1 MAGNSENRSRFCSA
15 VRGIIHGK
23 MDYLGKARRV
33 IGIEADEL
41 RRMADNLDGKAFGR
55 AVGIMM
61 KCLAKRG
68 KIVVCGVGK
77 SGHIGDKIAATLTS
91 TGSTAV
97 VLNSL
102 NALHGDLGLVAD
114 GDVILALSYGGETA
128 ELLNILPPLA
138 RFDTKLIA
146 ITGQP
151 DSTLGHAADVCLNV
165 SVAQEA
171 CPLNLAPTSSTTAM
185 LALGDAL
192 AMVLLEARG
201 FQQEDF
207 ARFHPGGSLGRVL
220 LFRVRQIMRKA
231 ARLATAGEHD
241 TVLDVLKSM
250 TKCRTGAAAIVDA
263 DGKLLGVFTHGDLA
277 RHYQDHSDL
286 GSLPVG
292 RFMTKSPVTIGGD
305 KLAAEALHV
314 LKTHQID
321 DLIVV
326 DGDNRPIGVI
336 DSQDLSRLQGV

>member
-1 MAGNSENRSRFCSA
+1 G
-15 VRGIIHGK
+15 
-23 MDYLGKARRV
+23 
-33 IGIEADEL
+33 EAL
-41 RRMADNLDGKAFGR
+41 GR
-55 AVGIMM
+55 AVSIMM
-61 KCLAKRG
+61 EALDNRG

-77 SGHIGDKIAATLTS
+77 SGHVGDKIAATLTS

-114 GDVILALSYGGETA
+114 GDVVLAISYGGETA

-138 RFDTKLIA
+138 RFDVKLIA

-151 DSTLGHAADVCLNV
+151 NSTLGQAADVCLDV
-165 SVAQEA
+165 SVEQEA

-201 FQQEDF
+201 FNQDDF
-207 ARFHPGGSLGRVL
+207 ARFHPGGTLGRAL
-220 LFRVRQIMRKA
+220 LYRVNQIMRKSTQLAVA
-231 ARLATAGEHD
+231 APDA
-241 TVLDVLKSM
+241 TVLEVLKKM
-250 TKCRTGAAAIVDA
+250 TKCRTGAAAIVDE
-263 DGKLLGVFTHGDLA
+263 DGKLSGVFTHGDLA
-277 RHYQDHSDL
+277 RYYQKHADL
-286 GSLPVG
+286 GAMPVG
-292 RFMTKSPVTIGGD
+292 KFMTKNPITVRGD

-314 LKTHQID
+314 LKTHRID

-326 DGDNRPIGVI
+326 DQDNRPVGII

>member
-1 MAGNSENRSRFCSA
+1 
-15 VRGIIHGK
+15 
-23 MDYLGKARRV
+23 MDHLSKARRV

-41 RRMADNLDGKAFGR
+41 RRLAENLDGDAFSRAIETLKAC
-55 AVGIMM
+55 VDQ
-61 KCLAKRG
+61 RG

-91 TGSTAV
+91 TGATAV

-102 NALHGDLGLVAD
+102 NALHGDLGLVSD
-114 GDVILALSYGGETA
+114 GDVILTFSYGGETA

-138 RFDTKLIA
+138 RFDVKLIA
-146 ITGQP
+146 VTGRP
-151 DSTLGHAADVCLNV
+151 DSTLGQAADIVLDVAV
-165 SVAQEA
+165 SQEA

-201 FQQEDF
+201 FQQDDF

-220 LFRVRQIMRKA
+220 LTRVNQIMRKA
-231 ARLATAGEHD
+231 TQLAVAGPD
-241 TVLDVLKSM
+241 ATVLEVLEKM
-250 TKCRTGAAAIVDA
+250 TQCRTGAAAIVDA
-263 DGKLLGVFTHGDLA
+263 DGKLCGVFTHGDLA
-277 RHYQDHSDL
+277 RHYQAHADL
-286 GSLPVG
+286 GALPVG
-292 RFMTKSPVTIGGD
+292 QFMTQNPITVRGD

-314 LKTHQID
+314 LKTHRID

-326 DGDNRPIGVI
+326 DEDNRPVGII

>member
-1 MAGNSENRSRFCSA
+1 
-15 VRGIIHGK
+15 
-23 MDYLGKARRV
+23 MDYLSKARRV

-41 RRMADNLDGKAFGR
+41 RRLAENLDGAAFGR
-55 AVGIMM
+55 AIETLQD
-61 KCLAKRG
+61 CADNRG
-68 KIVVCGVGK
+68 KIAVCGVGK

-102 NALHGDLGLVAD
+102 NALHGDLGLVSD
-114 GDVILALSYGGETA
+114 GDVVLAFSYGGETA

-138 RFDTKLIA
+138 RFDVKLIA
-146 ITGQP
+146 VTGRR
-151 DSTLGHAADVCLNV
+151 DSTLGQAADVVLDVAV
-165 SVAQEA
+165 SKEA

-201 FQQEDF
+201 FQQDDF

-220 LFRVRQIMRKA
+220 LTRVNQIMRKA
-231 ARLATAGEHD
+231 TQLAVAPPEA
-241 TVLDVLKSM
+241 TVLEVLKKM
-250 TKCRTGAAAIVDA
+250 TQCRTGAAAIVDA
-263 DGKLLGVFTHGDLA
+263 DGHLAGVFTHGDLA
-277 RHYQDHSDL
+277 RHYQKHTDL
-286 GSLPVG
+286 GALPVG
-292 RFMTKSPVTIGGD
+292 QFMTTSPITVRGD

-314 LKTHQID
+314 LKTHRID

-326 DGDNRPIGVI
+326 DEDNRPVGII
-336 DSQDLSRLQGV
+336 DSQDLSRLLGV

>member
-1 MAGNSENRSRFCSA
+1 
-15 VRGIIHGK
+15 
-23 MDYLGKARRV
+23 MDYLSKARRV

-41 RRMADNLDGKAFGR
+41 RRLAENLDGAAFGR
-55 AVGIMM
+55 AIETLQD
-61 KCLAKRG
+61 CADNRG

-102 NALHGDLGLVAD
+102 NALHGDLGLVSD
-114 GDVILALSYGGETA
+114 GDVVLAFSYGGETA

-138 RFDTKLIA
+138 RFDVKLIA
-146 ITGQP
+146 VTGRR
-151 DSTLGHAADVCLNV
+151 DSTLGQAADVVLDVAV
-165 SVAQEA
+165 SKEA

-201 FQQEDF
+201 FQQDDF

-220 LFRVRQIMRKA
+220 LTRVNQIMRKA
-231 ARLATAGEHD
+231 TQLAVAPPEA
-241 TVLDVLKSM
+241 TVLEVLKKM
-250 TKCRTGAAAIVDA
+250 TQCRTGAAAIVDA
-263 DGKLLGVFTHGDLA
+263 DGHLAGVFTHGDLA
-277 RHYQDHSDL
+277 RHYQKHTDL
-286 GSLPVG
+286 GALPVG
-292 RFMTKSPVTIGGD
+292 QFMTTSPITVRGD

-314 LKTHQID
+314 LKTHRID

-326 DGDNRPIGVI
+326 DEDNRPVGII
-336 DSQDLSRLQGV
+336 DSQDLSRLHGV

>member
-1 MAGNSENRSRFCSA
+1 
-15 VRGIIHGK
+15 
-23 MDYLGKARRV
+23 MDYLSQASRV
-33 IGIEADEL
+33 ILIEADEL
-41 RRMADNLDGKAFGR
+41 RRLAGRIDGEALGR
-55 AVGIMM
+55 AVEILLE
-61 KCLAKRG
+61 CLENRG

-77 SGHIGDKIAATLTS
+77 SGHIGEKIAATLTS

-114 GDVILALSYGGETA
+114 GDVVLALSYGGETA

-138 RFDTKLIA
+138 RFSVKLIA
-146 ITGQP
+146 ITGNS
-151 DSTLGHAADVCLNV
+151 DSTLAQAADVCLDV
-165 SVAQEA
+165 EVAQEA

-201 FQQEDF
+201 FRQEDF

-220 LFRVRQIMRKA
+220 LFRVNQIMRKSTQ
-231 ARLATAGEHD
+231 LAVAVPDD
-241 TVLDVLKSM
+241 TVIDVLKKM
-250 TKCRTGAAAIVDA
+250 TKCRTGAAAVVDA
-263 DGKLLGVFTHGDLA
+263 GGGLCGVFTHGDLA
-277 RHYQDHSDL
+277 RHYQEHPDL

-292 RFMTKSPVTIGGD
+292 RFMTKAPITIEGD
-305 KLAAEALHV
+305 RLAAEALHV
-314 LKTHQID
+314 LKTHRID

-326 DGDNRPIGVI
+326 DRENRPIGIV

>member
-1 MAGNSENRSRFCSA
+1 
-15 VRGIIHGK
+15 
-23 MDYLGKARRV
+23 MDYLSKARRV

-41 RRMADNLDGKAFGR
+41 RRLGENLDAEAFGR
-55 AVGIMM
+55 AVDIL
-61 KCLAKRG
+61 KSCADRQG

-77 SGHIGDKIAATLTS
+77 SGHVGDKIAATLTS

-102 NALHGDLGLVAD
+102 NALHGDLGLVSD
-114 GDVILALSYGGETA
+114 GDVVLAFSYGGETA

-138 RFDTKLIA
+138 RFDVQLIA
-146 ITGQP
+146 VTGRP
-151 DSTLGHAADVCLNV
+151 ESTLGQAADVVLNV
-165 SVAQEA
+165 AVSQEA

-201 FQQEDF
+201 FKQEDF

-220 LFRVRQIMRKA
+220 LNRVNQIMRKETQVA
-231 ARLATAGEHD
+231 IARDGE
-241 TVLDVLKSM
+241 TVMDAVKQM
-250 TKCRTGAAAIVDA
+250 TKCRAGAAAIVGP
-263 DGKLLGVFTHGDLA
+263 DGKLAGVFTHGDLA
-277 RHYQDHSDL
+277 RHYQSHPDL
-286 GSLPVG
+286 GTRPVAE
-292 RFMTKSPVTIGGD
+292 FMTRNPVTIRGD

-314 LKTHQID
+314 LKTHRID

-326 DGDNRPIGVI
+326 DEDNRPVGIV

>member
-1 MAGNSENRSRFCSA
+1 
-15 VRGIIHGK
+15 
-23 MDYLGKARRV
+23 MDYLSKARRV

-41 RRMADNLDGKAFGR
+41 RRLAENLDGAAFGR
-55 AVGIMM
+55 AIETLQD
-61 KCLAKRG
+61 CADNRG

-102 NALHGDLGLVAD
+102 NALHGDLGLVSD
-114 GDVILALSYGGETA
+114 GDVVLAFSYGGETA

-138 RFDTKLIA
+138 RFDVKLIA
-146 ITGQP
+146 VTGRR
-151 DSTLGHAADVCLNV
+151 DSTLGQAADVVLDVAV
-165 SVAQEA
+165 SKEA

-201 FQQEDF
+201 FQQDDF

-220 LFRVRQIMRKA
+220 LTRVNQIMRKA
-231 ARLATAGEHD
+231 TQLAVAPPEA
-241 TVLDVLKSM
+241 TVLEVLKKM
-250 TKCRTGAAAIVDA
+250 TQCRTGAAAIVDA
-263 DGKLLGVFTHGDLA
+263 DGHLAGVFTHGDLA
-277 RHYQDHSDL
+277 RHYQKHTDL
-286 GSLPVG
+286 GALPVG
-292 RFMTKSPVTIGGD
+292 QFMTTSPITVRGD

-314 LKTHQID
+314 LKTHCID

-326 DGDNRPIGVI
+326 DEDNRPVGII
-336 DSQDLSRLQGV
+336 DSQDLSRLLGV

>member
-1 MAGNSENRSRFCSA
+1 
-15 VRGIIHGK
+15 
-23 MDYLGKARRV
+23 MDYLSKARRV

-41 RRMADNLDGKAFGR
+41 RRLAENLDGTAFVR
-55 AVGIMM
+55 AVDIL
-61 KCLAKRG
+61 KSCAESRG
-68 KIVVCGVGK
+68 KVVVCGVGK

-102 NALHGDLGLVAD
+102 NALHGDLGLVTD
-114 GDVILALSYGGETA
+114 GDVILAFSYGGETD

-138 RFDTKLIA
+138 RFDVKLIA
-146 ITGQP
+146 VTGRP
-151 DSTLGHAADVCLNV
+151 ESTLGQAADVVLNV
-165 SVAQEA
+165 AVSQEA

-201 FQQEDF
+201 FNQEDF

-220 LFRVRQIMRKA
+220 LTRVSQIMRESTRVA
-231 ARLATAGEHD
+231 VADPD
-241 TVLDVLKSM
+241 TKVMEVLKKM

-263 DGKLLGVFTHGDLA
+263 DGKLAGVFTHGDLA
-277 RHYQDHSDL
+277 RHYQTNADL
-286 GSLPVG
+286 GTSPVG
-292 RFMTKSPVTIGGD
+292 NFMTRNPVTIRGD

-314 LKTHQID
+314 LKTHRID

-326 DGDNRPIGVI
+326 DEDNRPVGII

>member
-1 MAGNSENRSRFCSA
+1 
-15 VRGIIHGK
+15 
-23 MDYLGKARRV
+23 MDYLSKARRV

-41 RRMADNLDGKAFGR
+41 RRLGDNLDAAAFGR
-55 AVGIMM
+55 AVEIL
-61 KCLAKRG
+61 KSCVDHQG

-102 NALHGDLGLVAD
+102 NALHGDLGLVSD
-114 GDVILALSYGGETA
+114 GDVILAFSYGGETA

-138 RFDTKLIA
+138 RFDVKLIA
-146 ITGQP
+146 VTGRP
-151 DSTLGHAADVCLNV
+151 ESTLGQAADVVLDVAV
-165 SVAQEA
+165 SQEA

-201 FQQEDF
+201 FRQEDF
-207 ARFHPGGSLGRVL
+207 ARFHPGGTLGRVL
-220 LFRVRQIMRKA
+220 LNRVNQIMRKESQVA
-231 ARLATAGEHD
+231 LAKTGDSVMDAVKE
-241 TVLDVLKSM
+241 M
-250 TKCRTGAAAIVDA
+250 TKCRAGAAAIVDP
-263 DGKLLGVFTHGDLA
+263 DGKLAGVFTHGDLA
-277 RHYQDHSDL
+277 RHYQTHPDL
-286 GSLPVG
+286 AARPVAD
-292 RFMTKSPVTIGGD
+292 FMTKNPVTIRGD

-314 LKTHQID
+314 LKTHRID

-326 DGDNRPIGVI
+326 DEDNRPVGII

>member
-1 MAGNSENRSRFCSA
+1 
-15 VRGIIHGK
+15 
-23 MDYLGKARRV
+23 MDYLTKARRV
-33 IGIEADEL
+33 IEIEAEEL
-41 RRMADNLDGKAFGR
+41 RRLGKNLDGKAFGR
-55 AVGIMM
+55 AVETML
-61 KCLAKRG
+61 KCLKKRG

-77 SGHIGDKIAATLTS
+77 SGHVGDKIAATLTS

-114 GDVILALSYGGETA
+114 GDVVLALSYGGETA

-138 RFDTKLIA
+138 RFDVKLVA
-146 ITGQP
+146 MTGRP
-151 DSTLGHAADVCLNV
+151 DSTLGQAADVCLD
-165 SVAQEA
+165 VAVGQEA

-201 FQQEDF
+201 FRQEDF

-220 LFRVRQIMRKA
+220 LSRVKQIMRRA
-231 ARLATAGEHD
+231 TRLAKATPA
-241 TVLDVLKSM
+241 TPVLDVLKRM
-250 TKCRTGAAAIVDA
+250 TECRTGAAAIVDA
-263 DGKLLGVFTHGDLA
+263 GGRLCGVFTHGDFA
-277 RHYQDHSDL
+277 RHYQSDPGL
-286 GSLPVG
+286 GLQPVG
-292 RFMTKSPVTIGGD
+292 QFMTKSPIVIGGD

-314 LKTHQID
+314 LKTHNID

-326 DGDNRPIGVI
+326 DASNRPIGVI

>member
-1 MAGNSENRSRFCSA
+1 
-15 VRGIIHGK
+15 
-23 MDYLGKARRV
+23 MDHLSKARRV

-41 RRMADNLDGKAFGR
+41 SRLAENLDGDAFSRAIETLKAC
-55 AVGIMM
+55 VDQ
-61 KCLAKRG
+61 RG

-91 TGSTAV
+91 TGATAV

-102 NALHGDLGLVAD
+102 NALHGDLGLVSD
-114 GDVILALSYGGETA
+114 GDVILTFSYGGETA

-138 RFDTKLIA
+138 RFDVKLIA
-146 ITGQP
+146 VTGRP
-151 DSTLGHAADVCLNV
+151 DSTLGQAADIVLDVAV
-165 SVAQEA
+165 SQEA

-201 FQQEDF
+201 FQQDDF

-220 LFRVRQIMRKA
+220 LTRVNQIMRKA
-231 ARLATAGEHD
+231 TQLAVAGPD
-241 TVLDVLKSM
+241 ATVLEVLKKM
-250 TKCRTGAAAIVDA
+250 TQCRTGAAAIVDA
-263 DGKLLGVFTHGDLA
+263 DGKLCGVFTHGDLA
-277 RHYQDHSDL
+277 RHYQAHADL
-286 GSLPVG
+286 GALPVG
-292 RFMTKSPVTIGGD
+292 QFMTQNPITVRGD

-314 LKTHQID
+314 LKTHRID

-326 DGDNRPIGVI
+326 DEDNRPVGII

>member
-1 MAGNSENRSRFCSA
+1 
-15 VRGIIHGK
+15 
-23 MDYLGKARRV
+23 MDHLSKARRV

-41 RRMADNLDGKAFGR
+41 RRLAENLDGDAFSRAIETLKAC
-55 AVGIMM
+55 VDQ
-61 KCLAKRG
+61 RG

-91 TGSTAV
+91 TGATAV

-102 NALHGDLGLVAD
+102 NALHGDLGLVSD
-114 GDVILALSYGGETA
+114 GDVILTFSYGGETA

-138 RFDTKLIA
+138 RFEVKLIA
-146 ITGQP
+146 VTGRP
-151 DSTLGHAADVCLNV
+151 DSTLGQAADIVLDVAV
-165 SVAQEA
+165 SQEA

-201 FQQEDF
+201 FQQDDF

-220 LFRVRQIMRKA
+220 LTRVNQIMRKA
-231 ARLATAGEHD
+231 TQLAVAGPD
-241 TVLDVLKSM
+241 ATVLEVLKKM
-250 TKCRTGAAAIVDA
+250 TQCRTGAAAIVDA
-263 DGKLLGVFTHGDLA
+263 DGKLCGVFTHGDLA
-277 RHYQDHSDL
+277 RHYQAHADL
-286 GSLPVG
+286 GALPVG
-292 RFMTKSPVTIGGD
+292 QFMTQNPITVRGD

-314 LKTHQID
+314 LKTHRID

-326 DGDNRPIGVI
+326 DEDNRPVGII

>member
-1 MAGNSENRSRFCSA
+1 
-15 VRGIIHGK
+15 
-23 MDYLGKARRV
+23 MDHLSKARRV

-41 RRMADNLDGKAFGR
+41 RRLAENLDGQAFSQAIETLKAC
-55 AVGIMM
+55 VDH
-61 KCLAKRG
+61 RG

-91 TGSTAV
+91 TGATAV

-102 NALHGDLGLVAD
+102 NALHGDLGLVSD
-114 GDVILALSYGGETA
+114 GDVILAFSYGGETA

-138 RFDTKLIA
+138 RFDVKLIA
-146 ITGQP
+146 VTGRP
-151 DSTLGHAADVCLNV
+151 ASTLGQAADIVLDVAV
-165 SVAQEA
+165 SQEA
-171 CPLNLAPTSSTTAM
+171 CPLQLAPTSSTTAM

-201 FQQEDF
+201 FRQDDF

-220 LFRVRQIMRKA
+220 LTKVHQIMRKA
-231 ARLATAGEHD
+231 TQLAVAGPD
-241 TVLDVLKSM
+241 TTVLEVLKKM
-250 TKCRTGAAAIVDA
+250 TQCRTGAAAIVA
-263 DGKLLGVFTHGDLA
+263 VDGKLCGVFTHGDLA
-277 RHYQDHSDL
+277 RHYQAHADL
-286 GSLPVG
+286 GALPVG
-292 RFMTKSPVTIGGD
+292 QFMTASPVTILGD

-314 LKTHQID
+314 LKTHRID

-326 DGDNRPIGVI
+326 DEDNRPVGII

>member
-1 MAGNSENRSRFCSA
+1 MKIALAFVLSWARSW
-15 VRGIIHGK
+15 HLL
-23 MDYLGKARRV
+23 MDYLSKARRV

-41 RRMADNLDGKAFGR
+41 RLLAENLDGEAFGR
-55 AVGIMM
+55 AIETMM
-61 KCLAKRG
+61 HALANRG

-114 GDVILALSYGGETA
+114 GDVVIALSYGGETA

-138 RFDTKLIA
+138 RFDVKLIA
-146 ITGQP
+146 ITGHPQ
-151 DSTLGHAADVCLNV
+151 STLGQAADICLSIAV
-165 SVAQEA
+165 GQEA

-201 FQQEDF
+201 FRQDDF
-207 ARFHPGGSLGRVL
+207 ARFHPGGTLGRAL
-220 LFRVRQIMRKA
+220 LYRVNQIMRKGSQVA
-231 ARLATAGEHD
+231 VTTDDES
-241 TVLDVLKSM
+241 VLNVLKKM
-250 TKCRTGAAAIVDA
+250 TECRSGAAAVVDG
-263 DGKLLGVFTHGDLA
+263 DGKLCGVFTHGDLA
-277 RHYQDHSDL
+277 RQYQNHPDL
-286 GSLPVG
+286 GSKSVG
-292 RFMTKSPVTIGGD
+292 QFMTRSPVTIGGD

-314 LKTHQID
+314 LKTHRID

-326 DGDNRPIGVI
+326 DGNDRPIGII

>member
-1 MAGNSENRSRFCSA
+1 
-15 VRGIIHGK
+15 
-23 MDYLGKARRV
+23 MDYLSKARRV

-41 RRMADNLDGKAFGR
+41 RRLAENLDGQAFGR
-55 AVGIMM
+55 AVETMLS
-61 KCLAKRG
+61 CLENRA

-114 GDVILALSYGGETA
+114 GDVVLAFSYGGETA
-128 ELLNILPPLA
+128 ELLNIIPPLA
-138 RFDTKLIA
+138 KFDVRLIA
-146 ITGQP
+146 VTGRP
-151 DSTLGHAADVCLNV
+151 DSTLGQAADICLNV
-165 SVAQEA
+165 AVEQEA

-201 FQQEDF
+201 FNQDDF
-207 ARFHPGGSLGRVL
+207 ARFHPGGSLGRVIL
-220 LFRVRQIMRKA
+220 NRVNQIMRKTTQ
-231 ARLATAGEHD
+231 LAVVDEGS
-241 TVLDVLKSM
+241 TVLEALQRI
-250 TKCRTGAAAIVDA
+250 TKCRTGAAAVVGP
-263 DGKLLGVFTHGDLA
+263 DGRLHGVFTHGDFA
-277 RHYQDHSDL
+277 RHYQKHPDL
-286 GSLPVG
+286 GTQPVG
-292 RFMTKSPVTIGGD
+292 RFMTKAPITIEGD
-305 KLAAEALHV
+305 KLAAEALHM
-314 LKTHQID
+314 LKTHRID

-326 DGDNRPIGVI
+326 DHENRPIGVV

>member
-1 MAGNSENRSRFCSA
+1 
-15 VRGIIHGK
+15 
-23 MDYLGKARRV
+23 MDHLSKARRV

-41 RRMADNLDGKAFGR
+41 RRLAENLDGDAFSRAIETLKAC
-55 AVGIMM
+55 VDQ
-61 KCLAKRG
+61 RG

-91 TGSTAV
+91 TGATAV

-102 NALHGDLGLVAD
+102 NALHGDLGLVSD
-114 GDVILALSYGGETA
+114 GDVILTFSYGGETA

-138 RFDTKLIA
+138 RFDVKLIA
-146 ITGQP
+146 VTGRP
-151 DSTLGHAADVCLNV
+151 DSTLGQAADIVLDVAV
-165 SVAQEA
+165 SQEA

-201 FQQEDF
+201 FQQDDF

-220 LFRVRQIMRKA
+220 LTRVNQIMRKA
-231 ARLATAGEHD
+231 TQLAVDGPNA
-241 TVLDVLKSM
+241 TVLEVLKKM
-250 TKCRTGAAAIVDA
+250 TQCRTGAAAIVDA
-263 DGKLLGVFTHGDLA
+263 DGKLCGVFTHGDLA
-277 RHYQDHSDL
+277 RHYQAHADL
-286 GSLPVG
+286 GALPVG
-292 RFMTKSPVTIGGD
+292 QFMTQNPITVRGD

-314 LKTHQID
+314 LKTHRID

-326 DGDNRPIGVI
+326 DEDNRPVGII

>member
-1 MAGNSENRSRFCSA
+1 
-15 VRGIIHGK
+15 
-23 MDYLGKARRV
+23 MDHLSKARRV

-41 RRMADNLDGKAFGR
+41 RRLADNLDGDAFSRAIETLKAC
-55 AVGIMM
+55 VDQ
-61 KCLAKRG
+61 RG

-91 TGSTAV
+91 TGATAV

-102 NALHGDLGLVAD
+102 NALHGDLGLVSD
-114 GDVILALSYGGETA
+114 GDVILTFSYGGETA

-138 RFDTKLIA
+138 RFDVKLIA
-146 ITGQP
+146 VTGRP
-151 DSTLGHAADVCLNV
+151 DSTLGQAADIVLDVAV
-165 SVAQEA
+165 SQEA

-201 FQQEDF
+201 FQQDDF

-220 LFRVRQIMRKA
+220 LTRVNQIMRKA
-231 ARLATAGEHD
+231 TQLAVAGPD
-241 TVLDVLKSM
+241 ATVLEVLKKM
-250 TKCRTGAAAIVDA
+250 TQCRTGAAAIVDA
-263 DGKLLGVFTHGDLA
+263 DGKLCGVFTHGDLA
-277 RHYQDHSDL
+277 RHYQAHADL
-286 GSLPVG
+286 GALPVG
-292 RFMTKSPVTIGGD
+292 QFMTQNPITVRGD

-314 LKTHQID
+314 LKTHRID

-326 DGDNRPIGVI
+326 DEDNRPVGII

>member
-1 MAGNSENRSRFCSA
+1 
-15 VRGIIHGK
+15 
-23 MDYLGKARRV
+23 MDHLSKARRV

-41 RRMADNLDGKAFGR
+41 RRLAENLDGKAFSR
-55 AVGIMM
+55 AIETLKTCVDH
-61 KCLAKRG
+61 RG

-91 TGSTAV
+91 TGATAV

-102 NALHGDLGLVAD
+102 NALHGDLGLVSD
-114 GDVILALSYGGETA
+114 GDVILAFSYGGETA

-138 RFDTKLIA
+138 RFDVKLIA
-146 ITGQP
+146 VTGRP
-151 DSTLGHAADVCLNV
+151 DSTLGQAAEIVLDVAV
-165 SVAQEA
+165 SQEA
-171 CPLNLAPTSSTTAM
+171 CPLHLAPTSSTTAM

-201 FQQEDF
+201 FQQDDF

-220 LFRVRQIMRKA
+220 LTKVNQIMRKA
-231 ARLATAGEHD
+231 TQLAVAGPD
-241 TVLDVLKSM
+241 ATVLEVLKKM
-250 TKCRTGAAAIVDA
+250 TQCRTGAAAIVDA
-263 DGKLLGVFTHGDLA
+263 DGKLCGVFTHGDLA
-277 RHYQDHSDL
+277 RHYQAHADL
-286 GSLPVG
+286 GALPVG
-292 RFMTKSPVTIGGD
+292 QFMTQKPITVRGD

-314 LKTHQID
+314 LKTHRID

-326 DGDNRPIGVI
+326 DEDNRPVGII

>member
-1 MAGNSENRSRFCSA
+1 
-15 VRGIIHGK
+15 
-23 MDYLGKARRV
+23 MDHLSKARRV

-41 RRMADNLDGKAFGR
+41 RRLAENLDGDAFSRAIETLKAC
-55 AVGIMM
+55 VDQ
-61 KCLAKRG
+61 RG

-91 TGSTAV
+91 TGATAV

-102 NALHGDLGLVAD
+102 NALHGDLGLVSD
-114 GDVILALSYGGETA
+114 GDVILTFSYGGETA

-138 RFDTKLIA
+138 RFDVKLIA
-146 ITGQP
+146 VTGRP
-151 DSTLGHAADVCLNV
+151 DSTLGQAADIVLDVAV
-165 SVAQEA
+165 SQEA

-201 FQQEDF
+201 FQQDDF

-220 LFRVRQIMRKA
+220 LTRVNQIMRKA
-231 ARLATAGEHD
+231 TQLAVAGPGA
-241 TVLDVLKSM
+241 TVLEVLKKM
-250 TKCRTGAAAIVDA
+250 TQCRTGAAAIVDA
-263 DGKLLGVFTHGDLA
+263 DGKLCGVFTHGDLA
-277 RHYQDHSDL
+277 RHYQAHADL
-286 GSLPVG
+286 GALPVG
-292 RFMTKSPVTIGGD
+292 QFMTQNPITVRGD

-314 LKTHQID
+314 LKTHRID

-326 DGDNRPIGVI
+326 DEENRPVGII

>member
-1 MAGNSENRSRFCSA
+1 
-15 VRGIIHGK
+15 
-23 MDYLGKARRV
+23 MDHLSKARRV

-41 RRMADNLDGKAFGR
+41 RRLAENLDGQAFSRAIETLKAC
-55 AVGIMM
+55 VDH
-61 KCLAKRG
+61 RG

-91 TGSTAV
+91 TGATAV

-102 NALHGDLGLVAD
+102 NALHGDLGLVSD
-114 GDVILALSYGGETA
+114 GDVILAFSYGGETA

-138 RFDTKLIA
+138 RFEVELIA
-146 ITGQP
+146 VTGRP
-151 DSTLGHAADVCLNV
+151 DSTLGQAADIVLDVAV
-165 SVAQEA
+165 SQEA

-201 FQQEDF
+201 FQQDDF

-220 LFRVRQIMRKA
+220 LTRVNQIMRKA
-231 ARLATAGEHD
+231 TQLAVAGPD
-241 TVLDVLKSM
+241 ATVLEVLKKM
-250 TKCRTGAAAIVDA
+250 TQCRTGAAAIVDA
-263 DGKLLGVFTHGDLA
+263 DGKLCGVFTHGDLA
-277 RHYQDHSDL
+277 RHYQAHADL
-286 GSLPVG
+286 GALPVG
-292 RFMTKSPVTIGGD
+292 QFMTQNPITVRGD

-314 LKTHQID
+314 LKTHRID

-326 DGDNRPIGVI
+326 DEENRPVGII